1 MRSFWGCISICAAHL
16 SWRVLPPRLSQVK
29 YGANC
34 VCVNGSG
41 QVYSWIQREYP
52 PSWRVQLSV
61 VFRRVSLPTGVVHAN
76 APLVGESSGC
86 DYCGG
91 TIKAAWMRGRFGF
104 DIFRVELES
113 VDSQHTHTRLA
124 LPSLPG
130 RWLRFLG
137 LGHLRSAS
145 PSVVSEPQF
154 GEMSVSTARPCHRRR
169 VATNASSQSKAG
181 GWADGGCSG
190 DKRLKGGEPQCQI
203 GKHLCGIS
211 VTTASLTA
219 SVAMA
224 TVRDPDEGGMIQK
237 IK

>member
-86 DYCGG
+86 DDCSG

-113 VDSQHTHTRLA
+113 VDSQHTHTPRSPFSTWEVVTFFGAWSPAKRL
-124 LPSLPG
+124 PV
-130 RWLRFLG
+130 RRV
-137 LGHLRSAS
+137 RAS
-145 PSVVSEPQF
+145 IWRNVSEHGEAMSPQT
-154 GEMSVSTARPCHRRR
+154 GSYKCIISK
-169 VATNASSQSKAG
+169 QSKRVS
-181 GWADGGCSG
+181 GW
-190 DKRLKGGEPQCQI
+190 RLQWRQKTEGRGAAVSDWETPLW
-203 GKHLCGIS
+203 HIS
-211 VTTASLTA
+211 HNC
-219 SVAMA
+219 
-224 TVRDPDEGGMIQK
+224 
-237 IK
+237 